1 MCTEVAV
8 AMRRHSLVVVA
19 VFLSVLGGV
28 SAAFAKPIIMSPEP
42 AFDFG
47 EAENDQKITHEFVVK
62 NAGDEPLELT
72 EVKTTCG
79 CTVAELQ
86 THLLEPGQETI
97 VGVTFN
103 LKGKQGPQHKRITV
117 LSNDPDQ
124 PSYGL
129 ELTGTALTTIMVEP
143 SIINFGRIED
153 AEPHEQKIIIK
164 SMREGHT
171 FNILDV
177 TASEDSPFKAALETV
192 SPGKEYTVAA
202 VSNPNLMPGTLSGR
216 ITVRTDDESR
226 PAILVQVYG
235 HVIGALQVRPDAINI
250 QANTTPEARPASM
263 YLQVLPGR
271 VHEFELLE
279 VIAPVAAMK
288 AELIKRKDNDYH
300 IKLSDMPVDE
310 TLKDKELIVRTNLP
324 EMPEIRIP
332 FRVRPERPA
341 QLGRPAA
348 RIPAGRA
355 LPGAAPPQLPRPTRP
370 TVSPQPANSSAQ
382 QQ

>member
-1 MCTEVAV
+1 
-8 AMRRHSLVVVA
+8 
-19 VFLSVLGGV
+19 
-28 SAAFAKPIIMSPEP
+28 MSPEP

-47 EAENDQKITHEFVVK
+47 EVENDQKVVHNFTVK
-62 NAGDEPLELT
+62 NAGDEPLEIS

-79 CTVAELQ
+79 CTVAELEVKS
-86 THLLEPGQETI
+86 LAPGQETT

-153 AEPHEQKIIIK
+153 ADSHEQKIIIR

-177 TASEDSPFKAALETV
+177 TASEDSPFDAKLETV
-192 SPGKEYTVAA
+192 VPGKEYAIAA
-202 VSNPNLMPGTLSGR
+202 VSHTNLMPGTLNGR

-235 HVIGALQVRPDAINI
+235 HVIGALQIRPDSINI
-250 QANTTPEARPASM
+250 QANSSPEARPASM

-271 VHEFELLE
+271 VREFELLE

-300 IKLSDMPVDE
+300 IRLSDMPVDD
-310 TLKDKELIVRTNLP
+310 TLKDKELILRTNLP

-332 FRVRPERPA
+332 FRVRPERPV
-341 QLGRPAA
+341 QLSRPAA
-348 RIPAGRA
+348 RIPSAQSN
-355 LPGAAPPQLPRPTRP
+355 PGAAPPQIVRPTRP
-370 TVSPQPANSSAQ
+370 TATPAPKGGDTATQ
-382 QQ
+382 